1 MAVTAPKDQTVL
13 YVYYHTPIRTDVAD
27 FRINVMPN
35 GGDYEIILTSDIL
48 KNIPV
53 DGYIFKYWM
62 SGPIPEESTIYSVE
76 QVVFKS
82 KADEIH
88 LHLYGFYEPI
98 VKQKNIKARYQQKI
112 DTEANWNK
120 AVNFIPM
127 KGEIIIYKDSDIVK
141 EKIGDGITTVGN
153 LKFNTDDTLAY
164 SGVAADS
171 KAVGDALA
179 DIYA

>member
-1 MAVTAPKDQTVL
+1 
-13 YVYYHTPIRTDVAD
+13 
-27 FRINVMPN
+27 MPQFN
-35 GGDYEIILTSDIL
+35 
-48 KNIPV
+48 
-53 DGYIFKYWM
+53 
-62 SGPIPEESTIYSVE
+62 
-76 QVVFKS
+76 
-82 KADEIH
+82 
-88 LHLYGFYEPI
+88 
-98 VKQKNIKARYQQKI
+98 ARYQQKI

-141 EKIGDGITTVGN
+141 EKIGDGVTTVGN

-179 DIYA
+179 DIYAQMIIDYNNLLAFNTTEIIFDTNASTILGQAILGQFVLT